1 MPGIKLP
8 AGKTAT
14 LKCPKCQ
21 SVIPVTAA
29 SFQSKAKET
38 AAGAMNSVMG
48 ETYNSAEKPFDF
60 LDENAQTAIICEP
73 NIKARKILIKTLNHM
88 DYYVTEAKDGRDALR
103 KMRYHNYNVV
113 IFNEQFDSEDPDAN
127 GVLAYLQQLP
137 MDQRREVFIILISAR
152 FRTMDNMMAFNKSVN
167 LIVNL
172 KNLDMFNKILRQ
184 NLVEFH
190 RNYRLYRDCARTSY
204 VGAGQ
209 GSRP

>member
-14 LKCPKCQ
+14 LRCPKCQ

-29 SFQSKAKET
+29 NFKSPAKT
-38 AAGAMNSVMG
+38 AAAKAMDAVLG
-48 ETYNSAEKPFDF
+48 ETYDPSAKPFDF
-60 LDENAQTAIICEP
+60 LDENAQTAIVCEP
-73 NIKARKILIKTLNHM
+73 DPKYRKQLVQSLNEI

-113 IFNEQFDSEDPDAN
+113 IFNELFDSDDPDAN
-127 GVLAYLQQLP
+127 GVLAYLQHLP
-137 MDQRREVFIILISAR
+137 MTQRRELFIVLVSSR

-172 KNLDMFNKILRQ
+172 KNVSMFNKILRQ
-184 NLVEFH
+184 GLVEYH
-190 RNYRLYRDCARTSY
+190 RFYRQYRECAEKSY
-204 VGAGQ
+204 SVAT
-209 GSRP
+209 